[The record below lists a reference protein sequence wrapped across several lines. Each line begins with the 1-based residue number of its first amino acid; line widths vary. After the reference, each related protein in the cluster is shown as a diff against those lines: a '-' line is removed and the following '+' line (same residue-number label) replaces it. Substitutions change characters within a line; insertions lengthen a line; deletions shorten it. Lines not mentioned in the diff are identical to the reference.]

1 MTTRDANIVISIR
14 DGLVDE
20 VFTNDEVPGKA
31 LIIDW
36 DSLGNTPRSL
46 SVNCSGTLHDFDFDT
61 RPIFPVSVTDGFDLP
76 VVAAMAEIDRCVM
89 ELEQNATGLNLDA
102 AETST
107 VLAAL
112 RHFQK
117 LALADPAAASETYA
131 DIFEDGEMLS
141 VEEIDELCMKI
152 SLGEDLDDAD
162 INDEDGDELYG
173 DEDDVDDGGPDYD
186 DLHGLSDRDGSI

>member
-1 MTTRDANIVISIR
+1 MPMMTSDANIVISLR
-14 DGLVDE
+14 DGTVDE
-20 VFTNDEVPGKA
+20 VFTRDDVPGKA

-36 DSLGNTPRSL
+36 DSLGATPRSL
-46 SVNCSGTLHDFDFDT
+46 SVNCSGTLCDFDFDT
-61 RPIFPVSVTDGFDLP
+61 RTIFPLAVVGGFDLP
-76 VVAAMAEIDRCVM
+76 VTKAMEEIDRHVT
-89 ELEQNATGLNLDA
+89 ELEQNATGLNFDA
-102 AETST
+102 SETST

-152 SLGEDLDDAD
+152 SLGED

-186 DLHGLSDRDGSI
+186 DLHGLSNRDGSV